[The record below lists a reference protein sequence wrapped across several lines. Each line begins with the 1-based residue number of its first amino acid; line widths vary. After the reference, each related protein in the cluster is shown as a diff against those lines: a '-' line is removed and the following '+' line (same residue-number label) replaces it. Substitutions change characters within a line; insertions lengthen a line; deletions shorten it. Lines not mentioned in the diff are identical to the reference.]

1 MFNLFEQPWTLLA
14 AAVVALLVLLIFRTV
29 FPDKRRWWHF
39 ALPIILAASAFGLD
53 LLVQTDPEKIQ
64 TAINTT
70 LKAAEK
76 ENPDTIDQIISD
88 NYSDSYHNTKQ
99 ALMHYCRT
107 WLAQPLIKKN
117 YKTILQT
124 DISGQQAVV
133 TLTVRTV
140 FEQQSVVARN
150 YKPIIVTKARLN
162 LEKQHDKWHIRR
174 VEILELD
181 HRPVRW
187 RDIKSPNW

>member
-1 MFNLFEQPWTLLA
+1 MFNLFEQPLTLLA
-14 AAVVALLVLLIFRTV
+14 AAGITLLVLLIFRTV
-29 FPDKRRWWHF
+29 FPDKRHWWQF
-39 ALPIILAASAFGLD
+39 ALPIILAASAFGVDFLI
-53 LLVQTDPEKIQ
+53 QTDREKIRMV
-64 TAINTT
+64 INTA
-70 LKAAEK
+70 LKAVEK

-117 YKTILQT
+117 YKTILQM
-124 DISGQQAVV
+124 DISPRQAVV

-140 FEQQSVVARN
+140 FEQQSVAARN
-150 YKPIIVTKARLN
+150 YKQIIVTKARLDF
-162 LEKQHDKWHIRR
+162 EKQHDKWYIHR

-187 RDIKSPNW
+187 REIKSPNW